1 MIRGRISQTLDP
13 LIAIEVRNAAGAFE
27 PLEVILDTGFTGHL
41 MLPHD
46 VIQRIGLEYG
56 GRRSVILASG
66 EVIGINA
73 YTAIVS
79 WDGRRRDVIVLESTS
94 ESLLGMSLLQGSR
107 VTLDVLAGG
116 DVLIEQISLPQ

>member
-13 LIAIEVRNAAGAFE
+13 LITIEVRSAAGAFE

-41 MLPHD
+41 MLPQD
-46 VIQRIGLEYG
+46 VIQRIGLDYG

-79 WDGRRRDVIVLESTS
+79 WDERRRDVIVLELTS

-107 VTLDVLAGG
+107 SHLRCSGRRRRP
-116 DVLIEQISLPQ
+116 E